1 MAEFHRRH
9 ESHAD
14 QSVMTSSLARSR
26 IMTSGGRVKQRA
38 LQPFRRARE
47 CAPLRMQNASVMRRC
62 ERGGRLDDT
71 SRQRSYP
78 DRLWSARHDQRWDSR
93 MRMSRDCGFRKAQGR
108 ASIEAHRGSAWLAH
122 GLDIGAGRSTQWE
135 EDALHRKFL
144 LLFLAGPS
152 PGGWRGVPS
161 PPDRTC
167 RCQAVVRA
175 PRCVGWLPLPWPC
188 IRDACASRLVLR
200 TYPNQKAVRRA
211 ATRRCAAL
219 CRPAPIVMTVAM

>member
-108 ASIEAHRGSAWLAH
+108 ASIAAHRGSAWLAH
-122 GLDIGAGRSTQWE
+122 GLDIGAGRSTSVGRRRLASKVFA
-135 EDALHRKFL
+135 ALSGWTEPWWLARRGPPPLCQGAANRRRSEGTLCAKGGL
-144 LLFLAGPS
+144 LQPAQRVAGP
-152 PGGWRGVPS
+152 
-161 PPDRTC
+161 T
-167 RCQAVVRA
+167 
-175 PRCVGWLPLPWPC
+175 L
-188 IRDACASRLVLR
+188 
-200 TYPNQKAVRRA
+200 
-211 ATRRCAAL
+211 
-219 CRPAPIVMTVAM
+219 

>member
-93 MRMSRDCGFRKAQGR
+93 MIMSRDCGFRKAQGR
-108 ASIEAHRGSAWLAH
+108 ASIAAHRGSAWLAH
-122 GLDIGAGRSTQWE
+122 GLDIGAGRSTSVGRRRLASKVFA
-135 EDALHRKFL
+135 ALSGWTEPWW
-144 LLFLAGPS
+144 LA
-152 PGGWRGVPS
+152 
-161 PPDRTC
+161 
-167 RCQAVVRA
+167 
-175 PRCVGWLPLPWPC
+175 
-188 IRDACASRLVLR
+188 
-200 TYPNQKAVRRA
+200 RRA
-211 ATRRCAAL
+211 VCPPRQIAQEREVT
-219 CRPAPIVMTVAM
+219 